1 MSWLYLFT
9 AGVFEIVFAIGL
21 KHTAGF
27 TKLLPIAI
35 TLVSANISLFLL
47 SQSLKS
53 LPVGTAY
60 AIWTGIGSAGTA
72 VLGMYLF
79 NEPRAAAR
87 VVFLLL
93 IISGIVGLSLTSEH

>member
-9 AGVFEIVFAIGL
+9 AGIFEIAFAIGL

-27 TKLLPIAI
+27 TKWIPIVFA
-35 TLVSANISLFLL
+35 LAAANISLFLL
-47 SQSLKS
+47 SQSLKT

-60 AIWTGIGSAGTA
+60 AVWTGVGSAGTA
-72 VLGMYLF
+72 ILGMYLF
-79 NEPRAAAR
+79 NEPRDTAR
-87 VVFLLL
+87 IVFLLF